1 MEEMDKKIM
10 EVARSAVKEYL
21 ERLMTTERDVYLD
34 EHGGLRNGF
43 YERTQQIEEH

>member
-1 MEEMDKKIM
+1 MEDVDKSIM

-21 ERLMTTERDVYLD
+21 ESLMNTEMDVFLD

-43 YERTQQIEEH
+43 YERTIKTKF